1 MIDTSEQLYTSVSFK
16 LSKTVT
22 QKYSTSFSMGVSALS
37 KKYQDAIYG
46 IYGFVRVADEIVDTF
61 KNVNKEKLFNEF
73 RLQTYQALEEGIST
87 NPILHSFQKVVNEY
101 NIDKAHIDA
110 FLNSMQMDLYYSIHD
125 RERYDQYIFGSAE
138 AVGLMCL
145 KVFVDGNQEEYDK
158 LEPYAKALGSAFQKV
173 NFLRDIKSD
182 FEERGRLYFPDI
194 ENEGEL
200 TNENK
205 KKLENEVEKEFQ
217 QALIGIKALNGNVK
231 LGVYSAYKYY
241 QALFKRIKNTD
252 IEILKNQRIRV
263 PNIIKLFILLIAY
276 FQVKILK
283 VV

>member
-1 MIDTSEQLYTSVSFK
+1 MKDTSEQLYNAVSFE
-16 LSKTVT
+16 LSKTIT
-22 QKYSTSFSMGVSALS
+22 RRYSTSFSLGVSALN

-61 KNVNKEKLFNEF
+61 KNINKEKLFNEF
-73 RLQTYQALEEGIST
+73 RQQTYKAIEEGIST
-87 NPILHSFQKVVNEY
+87 NPILHSFQKVVNQF

-110 FLNSMQMDLYYSIHD
+110 FLNSMHMDLFYSVHN
-125 RERYDQYIFGSAE
+125 RQRYDQYVFGSAE

-145 KVFVDGNQEEYDK
+145 KVFVNGNQEEYKK

-182 FEERGRLYFPDI
+182 FEDRGRLYFPDVQS
-194 ENEGEL
+194 EKDL

-205 KKLENEVEKEFQ
+205 QKLEQEVAQEFQ
-217 QALIGIKALNGNVK
+217 QALIGIKQLNDDVK

-241 QALFKRIKNTD
+241 LALFKRIKNTD
-252 IEILKNQRIRV
+252 IEILKKQRIRV
-263 PNIIKLFILLIAY
+263 PDFIKIFILISSY
-276 FQVKILK
+276 FQVKILR
-283 VV
+283 VI

>member
-1 MIDTSEQLYTSVSFK
+1 MIDTSEQLYTSVSFS

-22 QKYSTSFSMGVSALS
+22 RMYSTSFSLGVSALS

-73 RLQTYQALEEGIST
+73 RLQTYQALQDGIST
-87 NPILHSFQKVVNEY
+87 NPILHSFQKVVNDY
-101 NIDKAHIDA
+101 NIDKSHIDA
-110 FLNSMQMDLYYSIHD
+110 FLNSMQMDLYYSIHN

-145 KVFVDGNQEEYDK
+145 KVFVDGNQEEYYK
-158 LEPYAKALGSAFQKV
+158 LEPYARALGSAFQKV

-194 ENEGEL
+194 ETEEKL
-200 TNENK
+200 TNEHKN
-205 KKLENEVEKEFQ
+205 KLENEVEKEFQ
-217 QALIGIKALNGNVK
+217 QALIGIKALSGNVK

-241 QALFKRIKNTD
+241 QALFKRIKNID

-263 PNIIKLFILLIAY
+263 PNIIKLFILLCSY
-276 FQVKILK
+276 FQVKILR

>member
-1 MIDTSEQLYTSVSFK
+1 MIDTSEHLYTSVSFE
-16 LSKTVT
+16 LSKVITSR
-22 QKYSTSFSMGVSALS
+22 YSTSFSMGVSVLD

-61 KNVNKEKLFNEF
+61 KNINKDKLFNEF
-73 RLQTYQALEEGIST
+73 RTQTYNAIEEGIST
-87 NPILHSFQKVVNEY
+87 NPILHSFQRVVNQY
-101 NIDKAHIDA
+101 NISKTHIDA
-110 FLNSMQMDLYYSIHD
+110 FLNSMQMDLYYSSHD

-138 AVGLMCL
+138 VVGLMCL
-145 KVFVDGNQEEYDK
+145 KVFVDGNQEQYDK

-182 FEERGRLYFPDI
+182 FEERGRLYFPNVND
-194 ENEGEL
+194 ENEL

-205 KKLENEVEKEFQ
+205 RKLEEEVKKEFEQ
-217 QALIGIKALNGNVK
+217 SLIGIKNLNNGVK

-241 QALFKRIKNTD
+241 KALFKRIVNTD

-263 PNIIKLFILLIAY
+263 PNLIKFFILINS
-276 FQVKILK
+276 FIQVKLLRVI
-283 VV
+283 

>member
-1 MIDTSEQLYTSVSFK
+1 MIDTSEHLYTSVSFE
-16 LSKTVT
+16 LSKIITSR
-22 QKYSTSFSMGVSALS
+22 YSTSFSMGVSVLD

-61 KNVNKEKLFNEF
+61 KNINKDKLFNEF
-73 RLQTYQALEEGIST
+73 RTQTYNAIEEGIST
-87 NPILHSFQKVVNEY
+87 NPILHSFQRVVNQY
-101 NIDKAHIDA
+101 NISKTHIDA
-110 FLNSMQMDLYYSIHD
+110 FLNSMQMDLYYSSHN

-138 AVGLMCL
+138 VVGLMCL

-182 FEERGRLYFPDI
+182 FEERGRLYFPNVNN
-194 ENEGEL
+194 ENEL

-205 KKLENEVEKEFQ
+205 RKLEEEVNKEFEKS
-217 QALIGIKALNGNVK
+217 LIGIKNLNYGVK

-241 QALFKRIKNTD
+241 KALFKRIVNTD
-252 IEILKNQRIRV
+252 IEILKKRRIRV
-263 PNIIKLFILLIAY
+263 PNLIKFFILINS
-276 FQVKILK
+276 FIQVKLLRVI
-283 VV
+283 